1 MVEASKTG
9 YSMLKPK
16 QSTAQRIVQIMQEQG
31 LLHHFAALSTAG
43 APHAIVSDGGGIVQ
57 PLLFDVA
64 LMEKAAGADAPSLA
78 TPARSRLRVISRPT
92 ADQEPEE

>member
-1 MVEASKTG
+1 VQKVSNPRLVETPFRSPQLTLFDVGPGEWVLYWCAPDYAPRARKR
-9 YSMLKPK
+9 
-16 QSTAQRIVQIMQEQG
+16 RIEG
-31 LLHHFAALSTAG
+31 L
-43 APHAIVSDGGGIVQ
+43 VQ